1 MEKLKRIQEFKKDD
15 LTFNVIDSGPLDG
28 IPIVFLHGFPETSKI
43 WQHSSTILNEKG
55 FRTYAL
61 DQRGYS
67 LKAQPKKRSDY
78 AIQHLANDVNVL
90 LDLIGEPVYLVGHD
104 WGAVVAWE
112 VALRYPDKIKHLTSI
127 SVPHKAA
134 FMSALY
140 SSKQLLKSYYMGL
153 FQLPWL
159 PEFLFSKTPKIG
171 NALLK
176 NTGMTEAQLNDF
188 KQDMV
193 IEKRLTPSLNWYRGL
208 PFSSNKTL
216 LKKVKVPTLFVW
228 GKHDIAIDAKGV
240 QLNHQYVDAPYTE
253 IHLDANHWIPVQN
266 YQELTNFI
274 LQEHH
279 KLS

>member
-1 MEKLKRIQEFKKDD
+1 MEKSSRIQEFKKDN
-15 LTFNVIDSGPLDG
+15 LIFNVIDSGPIDG
-28 IPIVFLHGFPETSKI
+28 IPVVFLHGFPETSKI

-67 LKAQPKKRSDY
+67 LKAQPKKRADY
-78 AIQHLANDVNVL
+78 AIQHLADDVKVL
-90 LDLIGEPVYLVGHD
+90 LDLIAEPVYLVGHD

-112 VALRYPDKIKHLTSI
+112 VALRYPDKIKHLTAI

-134 FMSALY
+134 FMRAFY

-159 PEFLFSKTPKIG
+159 PEFLFNKTPKIG
-171 NALLK
+171 HALLK
-176 NTGMTEAQLNDF
+176 NSGMTDAQLNDF
-188 KQDMV
+188 KQEMV

-208 PFSSNKTL
+208 PFSSNRTL
-216 LKKVKVPTLFVW
+216 LKKAKMPTLFIW
-228 GKHDIAIDAKGV
+228 GKDDIAIDAKGV
-240 QLNHQYVDAPYTE
+240 QLNHHYVDAPYTE

-266 YQELTNFI
+266 YQELTDLI
-274 LQEHH
+274 LQEHQ